1 MNINSFLGNLLYEYR
16 SEGGVATVVF
26 KPKPIVYIVGGLIV
40 LFVIFKFI
48 RR

>member
-1 MNINSFLGNLLYEYR
+1 MNIADIIKNLLYEYR
-16 SEGGVATVVF
+16 SEGDVAKLVL
-26 KPKPIVYIVGGLIV
+26 KPIVYIVGGLIV